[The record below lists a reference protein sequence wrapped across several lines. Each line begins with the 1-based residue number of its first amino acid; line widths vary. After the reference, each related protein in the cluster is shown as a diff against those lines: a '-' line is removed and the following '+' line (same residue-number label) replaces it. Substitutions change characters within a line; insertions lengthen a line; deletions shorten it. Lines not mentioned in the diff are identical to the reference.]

1 MRNISIASHA
11 KMFYTQIIKAVVKIK
26 INEIIK
32 QRRMELG
39 LTLKD
44 IAKALNVSES
54 TVSRYESSEIQ
65 NMGIDK
71 IEALSKILKCSPG
84 YLMGWISEKELPNKD
99 QSITDKEKELL
110 NKYNELDEKGKHT
123 VNTVLDMEY
132 NRCMGEKEYIPHTIA
147 AHADGL
153 TEEQKEDMINMA
165 LQHRK
170 NLDK

>member
-1 MRNISIASHA
+1 
-11 KMFYTQIIKAVVKIK
+11 MFYTQYIKAVIKIK

-32 QRRMELG
+32 QRRIELG

-84 YLMGWISEKELPNKD
+84 YLMGWISEKELPTKE
-99 QSITDKEKELL
+99 QTITNKEKELL
-110 NKYNELDEKGKHT
+110 DKYNELDEKGKHT
-123 VNTVLDMEY
+123 VNTILDMEY
-132 NRCMGEKEYIPHTIA
+132 NRCMEEKDYLKPVA
-147 AHADGL
+147 AHNDNQNDEVQQQL
-153 TEEQKEDMINMA
+153 I
-165 LQHRK
+165 K
-170 NLDK
+170 NDLAKLRSMKKR